1 MNKPLDEV
9 SKASR
14 FTLGISSNS
23 TPLYPLEVKRDALLT
38 DFRCANGLLLFRLKI
53 METVIPPGSTVGL
66 LGGGQLGRMFA
77 IAARRMGYR
86 VHTYEPSPDS
96 PAGQISDRE
105 FNGSYSDWDLLETFV
120 QSVDVVT
127 FEFENIPAEVVDR
140 ISRSKPVHPRCEVLH
155 ICQNR
160 EREKN
165 FLRTHH
171 YPHAPF
177 AVISDRAELD
187 AALEAIGTPAVLK
200 SADFGYDGKGQQMIY
215 PGNRP
220 DYLTGAGSRSILEKW
235 ISFDRELSVI
245 CAREAHGKTAVFPAS
260 ENVHTRHILDYSI
273 VPARIDP
280 AVQSFA
286 QSMAEDIANEL
297 NVVGLIAVEFFL
309 SRDNE
314 LMVNEL
320 APRPHNSGHYTV
332 DACLTSQFEQQLR
345 AVCGLPFGS
354 PDLLRPVVMVNLL
367 GDLWNAGAQPDWG
380 PVLNDPYAKL
390 HLYGKV
396 DGRPGRKMGHFCVLR
411 ETVEEALADALQI
424 KQELINVNVP
434 S

>member
-1 MNKPLDEV
+1 LCE
-9 SKASR
+9 
-14 FTLGISSNS
+14 
-23 TPLYPLEVKRDALLT
+23 
-38 DFRCANGLLLFRLKI
+38 GLLLFRLEI

-105 FNGSYSDWDLLETFV
+105 FNGSYSDWDLLERFV

-140 ISRSKPVHPRCEVLH
+140 ISRSRPVHPRSEVLH

-177 AVISDRAELD
+177 AVLSDRAELD
-187 AALEAIGTPAVLK
+187 AALDAIGTPAVLK

-215 PGNRP
+215 PGTRP
-220 DYLTGAGSRSILEKW
+220 DGLIGAFSRSILEKW

-245 CAREAHGKTAVFPAS
+245 CARDAHGKVAVFPAS
-260 ENVHTRHILDYSI
+260 ENVHTRHI
-273 VPARIDP
+273 
-280 AVQSFA
+280 F
-286 QSMAEDIANEL
+286 N
-297 NVVGLIAVEFFL
+297 
-309 SRDNE
+309 
-314 LMVNEL
+314 
-320 APRPHNSGHYTV
+320 
-332 DACLTSQFEQQLR
+332 
-345 AVCGLPFGS
+345 
-354 PDLLRPVVMVNLL
+354 
-367 GDLWNAGAQPDWG
+367 
-380 PVLNDPYAKL
+380 
-390 HLYGKV
+390 
-396 DGRPGRKMGHFCVLR
+396 RPG
-411 ETVEEALADALQI
+411 A
-424 KQELINVNVP
+424 N
-434 S
+434 

>member
-1 MNKPLDEV
+1 
-9 SKASR
+9 
-14 FTLGISSNS
+14 
-23 TPLYPLEVKRDALLT
+23 
-38 DFRCANGLLLFRLKI
+38 
-53 METVIPPGSTVGL
+53 MEMVIPPGSTIGL

-105 FNGSYSDWDLLETFV
+105 FNGSYADWELLESFV
-120 QSVDVVT
+120 RSVDVVT

-140 ISRSKPVHPRCEVLH
+140 ISRSKPVHPRSEVLH

-177 AVISDRAELD
+177 AILSSQAELD
-187 AALEAIGTPAVLK
+187 AALDSIGAPAVLK
-200 SADFGYDGKGQQMIY
+200 SANFGYDGKGQHKIN
-215 PGNRP
+215 PGDKP
-220 DYLTGAGSRSILEKW
+220 DYSPAAGRSVFEKW

-245 CAREAHGKTAVFPAS
+245 CARDAKGHLSVFPAS
-260 ENVHTRHILDYSI
+260 ENVHSRHILDYSI

-280 AVQSFA
+280 VIQRRA
-286 QSMAEDIANEL
+286 QSIAKNIASDL
-297 NVVGLIAVEFFL
+297 KVVGLIAVEFFL
-309 SRDNE
+309 TPDGE
-314 LMVNEL
+314 LIVNEL

-367 GDLWNAGAQPDWG
+367 GDLWKAGGQPDWR
-380 PVLNDPYAKL
+380 PVLSDPYAKL
-390 HLYGKV
+390 HLYGKLE
-396 DGRPGRKMGHFCVLR
+396 GRPGRKMGHFCVLR
-411 ETVEEALADALQI
+411 ETIELALTGALQI
-424 KQELINVNVP
+424 KEELIKDHERL
-434 S
+434 